1 MATLPTYMSHTVAP
15 GNATGL
21 ARNTLPYLQ
30 FVGYPCRNEPIA
42 GQQPVT
48 VKPKITSFRPNPLT
62 VGVNPPNGQL
72 TINGSAFGTN
82 PTVQLPS
89 GVSSSGQVSTDTK
102 IVLSGVSVAA
112 TATVGNNNLTVTV
125 NSVAE

>member
-1 MATLPTYMSHTVAP
+1 MRTPNQAYNVCNSQWDSFDFATNWQSSRTAVATLPTYMSHTVAP

-62 VGVNPPNGQL
+62 VGVNPPNR
-72 TINGSAFGTN
+72 
-82 PTVQLPS
+82 QLPS
-89 GVSSSGQVSTDTK
+89 TVQPS
-102 IVLSGVSVAA
+102 VLTRQSNYLPV
-112 TATVGNNNLTVTV
+112 
-125 NSVAE
+125 